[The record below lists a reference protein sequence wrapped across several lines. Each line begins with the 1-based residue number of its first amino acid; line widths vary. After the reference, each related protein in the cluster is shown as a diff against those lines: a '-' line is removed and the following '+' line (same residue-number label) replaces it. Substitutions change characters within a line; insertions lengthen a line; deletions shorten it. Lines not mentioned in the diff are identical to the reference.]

1 MNSSDIYN
9 ALVMSLYLLHFIAQL
24 TTPSSYILMMIL
36 FLKYY
41 TNIDKPRKRNIRLS
55 ASIFLTPLKS
65 VNAST

>member
-9 ALVMSLYLLHFIAQL
+9 VLVMSLYLLHFIAQL
-24 TTPSSYILMMIL
+24 TTPSSYIL

>member
-24 TTPSSYILMMIL
+24 TTPSSYIL